1 MGEKKLFS
9 NKKKK
14 YKQQQQQ
21 KKIQLC
27 TAFGYNC
34 FSIKSLLFWKEPPR
48 AVFDLLR
55 VPSPSLFGGRRGPVR
70 VRAVVLGPAMRE
82 KRPAP
87 RCRFFSCLFVPALR
101 FASLPEPTEPGA
113 RRRRRRGAPGAA
125 GPPDGEYGAGSRQ
138 RAASRRGT
146 RETSRRAGLSP
157 LSSAFVVLFSFCFFL
172 YFRSGFDKA
181 SPSPGELSRGTPTPP
196 RSLKQPKRRWKT
208 SPLKVSC
215 SAPGDAQH
223 RTGCG
228 GTRRLR
234 VPAVRG
240 RCSPRCRSRI
250 VLGALCGWGP
260 PGPRTSAVRE
270 RAPPRR
276 VRLELDSGTPRAA
289 GAVPSPLA

>member
-1 MGEKKLFS
+1 
-9 NKKKK
+9 
-14 YKQQQQQ
+14 
-21 KKIQLC
+21 
-27 TAFGYNC
+27 
-34 FSIKSLLFWKEPPR
+34 
-48 AVFDLLR
+48 
-55 VPSPSLFGGRRGPVR
+55 
-70 VRAVVLGPAMRE
+70 MRE

-113 RRRRRRGAPGAA
+113 RRRRRRGAPGAV

-196 RSLKQPKRRWKT
+196 RSLKQQERRWKT
-208 SPLKVSC
+208 SQSSVLRSGRRPAPHGLRRDEAAPCPGGARPLLPPVPQS
-215 SAPGDAQH
+215 H
-223 RTGCG
+223 RP
-228 GTRRLR
+228 RSSLR
-234 VPAVRG
+234 VG
-240 RCSPRCRSRI
+240 TPRAAHLRRP
-250 VLGALCGWGP
+250 GA
-260 PGPRTSAVRE
+260 
-270 RAPPRR
+270 APPRR